1 MKVNIGPYSD
11 EGEREEYIQI
21 DDYDIWSMD
30 HTLAMIIEPM
40 LVKLALAKHGAPYV
54 DVDDCPPDLKP
65 KSDSVDIHGNWLGGT
80 DDTHHE
86 RWAWVLDEMIWAFHQ
101 KNYDWEE
108 QYYSGESDIY
118 FEDAD
123 EEGYSVMKHG
133 PNDTFRVDR
142 AAMKVHQERMN
153 NGFKLFGKY
162 FESLWD

>member
-1 MKVNIGPYSD
+1 MKVSIGPYPD
-11 EGEREEYIQI
+11 TGEREVDIQI
-21 DDYDIWSMD
+21 DDYDTWSMD

-40 LVKLALAKHGAPYV
+40 LVKLALTGNGSPYV
-54 DVDDCPPDLKP
+54 DVSDCPPHLRP
-65 KSDSVDIHGNWLGGT
+65 KSDNT

-108 QYYSGESDIY
+108 QYYSGESDVY

-123 EEGYSVMKHG
+123 EGGCSVMKHG
-133 PNDTFRVDR
+133 PNDTFRVDH
-142 AAMKVHQERMN
+142 AAMKVHRDRMS

>member
-1 MKVNIGPYSD
+1 MKVSIGPYPD
-11 EGEREEYIQI
+11 TGKREVDIQI
-21 DDYDIWSMD
+21 DYYDTWSMD

-40 LVKLALAKHGAPYV
+40 LVKLALTGNGAPYI
-54 DVDDCPPDLKP
+54 DVSDCPPHLRP
-65 KSDSVDIHGNWLGGT
+65 KTDKVDIHGNWLGGI

-108 QYYSGESDIY
+108 QYYSGKSDVY

-123 EEGYSVMKHG
+123 DGGCSVMKHG
-133 PNDTFRVDR
+133 PNHTLCVDH

-153 NGFKLFGKY
+153 NGFELFGKY